1 MSASI
6 ETVRARLRDLAAM
19 ARAAAKRKDWKTNHR
34 LCREHDDL
42 AIANPRAIG
51 PKWSDKEYGK

>member
-42 AIANPRAIG
+42 ALANPGAIG
-51 PKWSDKEYGK
+51 RKWSDEK